1 MRGISPV
8 RGRWVGAVLLSA
20 VVLAASLAP
29 VGCGGSS
36 AISQEEAL
44 ESVRSAYRAMAEC
57 SGYRFRSNVSY
68 NFPDMDEKT
77 KAQVSSVPTAL
88 SMEGEVQQGDGGYR
102 QHSWTSGRGD
112 KMEVYVVGG
121 YSYRFTEATG
131 WLYTDPSE
139 FSLNLSDLY
148 DFSPQDFEDMLGFV
162 GEVQVVEDSP
172 EKLVVYF
179 DAGSEYLLS
188 SLEKS
193 RTRYEA
199 EGRLVIYD
207 MLYGLLSNSSTGIT
221 SHIYKDNGYL
231 ERQEVTMRLPDTP
244 TLGTVEMSFVN
255 EFFDYGADID
265 IQLPAE
271 AESAKPAPVI

>member
-1 MRGISPV
+1 
-8 RGRWVGAVLLSA
+8 
-20 VVLAASLAP
+20 
-29 VGCGGSS
+29 
-36 AISQEEAL
+36 
-44 ESVRSAYRAMAEC
+44 
-57 SGYRFRSNVSY
+57 
-68 NFPDMDEKT
+68 MDEET
-77 KAQVSSVPTAL
+77 KAQVSSIPTPL
-88 SMEGEVQQGDGGYR
+88 SMEGEVQQGEGGYR

-162 GEVQVVEDSP
+162 EEVQVVEDSP

-188 SLEKS
+188 ALEKS
-193 RTRYEA
+193 RARYEA

-244 TLGTVEMSFVN
+244 YAGHGGDELRQRVLRLRRGHRHPTPGGSGIGQAGPGHLISRFKPDTHRFPG
-255 EFFDYGADID
+255 GAKRI
-265 IQLPAE
+265 
-271 AESAKPAPVI
+271 